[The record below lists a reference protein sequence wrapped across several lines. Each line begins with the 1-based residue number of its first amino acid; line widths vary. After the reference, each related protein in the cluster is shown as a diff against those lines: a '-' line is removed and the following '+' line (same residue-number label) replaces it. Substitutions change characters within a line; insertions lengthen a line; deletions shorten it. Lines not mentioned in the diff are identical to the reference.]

1 MMTKTLNAA
10 SNSQKRLGDDT
21 IPSEMNAKRR
31 KFEEAEMMVHA
42 SSSPKVDPSEL
53 ASAFALA
60 SLASLSPRNKRYTA
74 VQESRETNRDY
85 NDEATVASAPSWE
98 ARSPQADHAAPISPE
113 MRASAD
119 SRHVHFG
126 PGTKA
131 YLAPAIP
138 MPDPN
143 SPRRMAMPPPSRK
156 QIHIM
161 SPHSPQHMSPRSV
174 QHRGSFMPRSPH
186 PYSVSPYA
194 RAHHHSPMQYHQNR
208 QQQLPPPWAHGRM
221 YPPQALMQPP
231 LMHPENQWICDF
243 CNVAAFATYQD
254 ACVHEETCKI
264 QCSLR
269 PVAREQ
275 HAIANMQRDGPA
287 ADNSHTIMAR
297 SCSNSSEEEED
308 KSTVEVSSASG
319 HWFGGA
325 TSLSIKESDSEWLS
339 ELNCFIRKNCVE
351 AFSALEDDVSRTSKR
366 GRIALQQVGIRCC
379 FCAHVPLK
387 DRGSAAV
394 SFPTSVSGIYE
405 SVKRWQRVH
414 LEVCTEIHD
423 DVQAKLTTLSNTNVW
438 VPTTRQYWTDSAKAL
453 GLVDTNDGIRFR
465 VDPIEMKSDAKKL
478 EAIRQINRKKSGLEE
493 QAHTLK
499 GDLKGISPMPGTTK
513 EGDHLVLAEDVEMIP
528 PYVYFLMRQA
538 EGCRF
543 TDADRFV
550 ARSKGP
556 VGYPGF
562 QCRHCTGHAGLGKY
576 FPVSAKSLST
586 NSTSQNIHAHLLKC
600 RKCPDE
606 VKDRLVQ
613 LKVDKGRSPR
623 LEPGWRK
630 IFFDK
635 VWSRL
640 HG

>member
-1 MMTKTLNAA
+1 MNMNPG
-10 SNSQKRLGDDT
+10 SNVEKRLRDNLS
-21 IPSEMNAKRR
+21 PSEIMNAKRR
-31 KFEEAEMMVHA
+31 KIEDAEMMVNA
-42 SSSPKVDPSEL
+42 SASKKVDPSEL

-60 SLASLSPRNKRYTA
+60 SLASLSPRHKQQPA
-74 VQESRETNRDY
+74 VRESREANRDH

-98 ARSPQADHAAPISPE
+98 ARSPQADYAAPISPE
-113 MRASAD
+113 LRSSAD
-119 SRHVHFG
+119 SRRVHFSL
-126 PGTKA
+126 GTKA
-131 YLAPAIP
+131 QLVSPAIT

-143 SPRRMAMPPPSRK
+143 SPRRMAMPPPSPQ

-161 SPHSPQHMSPRSV
+161 SPHSPLHMSPRSV
-174 QHRGSFMPRSPH
+174 QQHRGPFVPRSPH
-186 PYSVSPYA
+186 PYRISPYG
-194 RAHHHSPMQYHQNR
+194 RPHHHSPMQYHQN
-208 QQQLPPPWAHGRM
+208 QHQQLPPAWAHGRM

-243 CNVAAFATYQD
+243 CNVAAFATYED

-264 QCSLR
+264 QCSMR

-275 HAIANMQRDGPA
+275 YAIANMQRDGPA
-287 ADNSHTIMAR
+287 ADNSHTMMAR
-297 SCSNSSEEEED
+297 SSSDEEE

-319 HWFGGA
+319 HWFSGA

-339 ELNCFIRKNCVE
+339 ELNCFVRKNCVE
-351 AFSALEDDVSRTSKR
+351 TFSALQDDVSRTSKR
-366 GRIALQQVGIRCC
+366 GRIALHQVGIRCC

-387 DRGSAAV
+387 DKAGAAV

-414 LEVCTEIHD
+414 LEVCTEIPE
-423 DVQAKLTTLSNTNVW
+423 DVQAKLTTLTNTNVW

-453 GLVDTNDGIRFR
+453 GLVDTSDGIRFGI
-465 VDPIEMKSDAKKL
+465 DPIEMQSDAKKL
-478 EAIRQINRKKSGLEE
+478 EAIRQINRNESGLEE
-493 QAHTLK
+493 QTHAHEGDFK
-499 GDLKGISPMPGTTK
+499 GNSPMPGTTQ
-513 EGDHLVLAEDVEMIP
+513 EGDHLVLPEDVDMIP

-543 TDADRFV
+543 TEADRFV

-600 RKCPDE
+600 RKCPDQ